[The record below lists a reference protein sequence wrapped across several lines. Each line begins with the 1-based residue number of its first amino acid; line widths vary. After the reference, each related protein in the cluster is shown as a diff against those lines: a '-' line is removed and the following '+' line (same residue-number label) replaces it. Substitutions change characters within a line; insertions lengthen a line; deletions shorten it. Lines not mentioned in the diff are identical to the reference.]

1 MIWEVFFWLGAMIF
15 FFYMESCSVVL
26 VSVWFAF
33 GAIAAL
39 IAQLCGAAFWLQCVI
54 FMGVSVVLLAALR
67 PLFKKYVKPK
77 VVATNVDAIIGT
89 TGFVTEDIDN
99 LHAVGSVKLGAVEW
113 SARSTTGEPI
123 ESGILV
129 KVDRIEGVRAFVSPV
144 QE

>member
-1 MIWEVFFWLGAMIF
+1 MIWEVFFWLGAMVF
-15 FFYMESCSVVL
+15 FFYMESNSVVL

-39 IAQLCGAAFWLQCVI
+39 IAQLCGAEFWLQCVI

-89 TGFVTEDIDN
+89 TGFVTEGIDN

-113 SARSTTGEPI
+113 SARSTSGETI
-123 ESGILV
+123 EAGVLV